1 MAEAAALG
9 WPLSTS
15 RAWSGRRFEALR
27 ALQAET
33 TNAAMAATTLKE
45 GRSVIDFK
53 SPSSIRALAD
63 T

>member
-1 MAEAAALG
+1 
-9 WPLSTS
+9 
-15 RAWSGRRFEALR
+15 
-27 ALQAET
+27 LQAET

-53 SPSSIRALAD
+53 SPSSIRGLAG